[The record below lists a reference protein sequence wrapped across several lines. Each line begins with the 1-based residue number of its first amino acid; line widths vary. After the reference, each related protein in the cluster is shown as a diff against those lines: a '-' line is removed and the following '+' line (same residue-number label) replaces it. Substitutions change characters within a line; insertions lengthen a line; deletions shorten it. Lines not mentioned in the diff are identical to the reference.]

1 MRVIFDQRTNKGM
14 KRVKTEKH
22 KMLNQEYYICW
33 DEELTAEREKAK
45 DLVYDFNSRKPSE
58 RMERNQIIQKL
69 FHSIGENAWV
79 ESPFNC
85 DYGYNITVGD
95 NFYANTNCTIL
106 DCAKVT
112 IGDNVLIGPNV
123 SLYTPNHAMDA
134 AERKAGY
141 ERSLPIT
148 IGDNVWLG
156 GSVTIVPGVTIGD
169 NTIIGAGSVVTKDIP
184 ADVIAAGVPCKV
196 IRPITEKDTVGLEI
210 HAVDNDKN
218 LTAK

>member
-1 MRVIFDQRTNKGM
+1 M
-14 KRVKTEKH
+14 KSEKD

-33 DEELTAEREKAK
+33 DEALTAEREVAK
-45 DLVYDFNSRKPSE
+45 DLLFEFNKMKPSQRNE
-58 RMERNQIIQKL
+58 RSQIIDKL
-69 FHSIGENAWV
+69 FHAVGENAWI

-85 DYGYNITVGD
+85 DYGSNISVGD

-112 IGDNVLIGPNV
+112 IGNNVLIGPNV
-123 SLYTPNHAMDA
+123 GLYTPNHAMDA
-134 AERKAGY
+134 EERKAGY

-156 GSVTIVPGVTIGD
+156 GSVTVVPGVTVGN

-184 ADVIAAGVPCKV
+184 ANVVAAGVPCKV
-196 IRPITEKDTVGLEI
+196 IRTITEKDKLGL
-210 HAVDNDKN
+210 KN
-218 LTAK
+218 TN